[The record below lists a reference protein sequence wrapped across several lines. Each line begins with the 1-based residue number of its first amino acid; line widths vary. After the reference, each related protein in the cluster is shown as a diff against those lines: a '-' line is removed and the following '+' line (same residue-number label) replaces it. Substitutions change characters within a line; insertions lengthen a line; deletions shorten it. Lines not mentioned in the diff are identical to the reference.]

1 MAVNGKSKGSA
12 FERKIANTLSA
23 RFEGALGIKNSF
35 RRNPDSGSFFGGSN
49 KSRTESY
56 SLDYAIFGDLICPR
70 NFTYSIE
77 CKHYKTPPSFQSV
90 LKHSVTQWDQW
101 LAQAQQDSDASK
113 RLMSLVIKYNNVDIM
128 VFLKEPIDGKYHN
141 RYKDFY
147 LHLLDDWLAQP
158 DDHFLSSN
166 LTADTIDDNAITD
179 TGVSDGY
186 QESRKE
192 EAAEQGPSNRGKAS

>member
-1 MAVNGKSKGSA
+1 MAVNGKSKVSA

-77 CKHYKTPPSFQSV
+77 CKHYKTPPRFQSV
-90 LKHSVTQWDQW
+90 LNHTVTQWDQW
-101 LAQAQQDSDASK
+101 LAQAEQDAVSSQ
-113 RLMSLVIKYNNVDIM
+113 RQMSLVIKYNNVDIM
-128 VFLKEPIDGKYHN
+128 VFLKQAIPGKYHN
-141 RYKDFY
+141 KYKDFHI
-147 LHLLDDWLAQP
+147 HLLEDWLAQP
-158 DDHFLSSN
+158 DDHFLSSK
-166 LTADTIDDNAITD
+166 LTADTTERNAITVTETD
-179 TGVSDGY
+179 HGS
-186 QESRKE
+186 QESSSE
-192 EAAEQGPSNRGKAS
+192 EDQIRGFQPS